1 MPYSITSFNAILY
14 GIVKNYNEEELK
26 NAKKENRPAILLPKI
41 SNHILRHT
49 GCTQMAEAGIDPK
62 VLQVIMGHS
71 DPAVTMKVYN
81 HVDRERMKKEI
92 RKIEYVV

>member
-1 MPYSITSFNAILY
+1 
-14 GIVKNYNEEELK
+14 
-26 NAKKENRPAILLPKI
+26 
-41 SNHILRHT
+41 
-49 GCTQMAEAGIDPK
+49 MAEAGIDPK